1 MTWFQFSQL
10 SYRSLLTRKP
20 SKYNE
25 QEISID
31 LKKDYSHLQ
40 LQPSASSSSSDSA
53 PPSPVSRAPAR
64 RALPQVEEAVD
75 DGVHHRVGA
84 GEDEQQVLDALVH
97 VGEGLLRKRLPN

>member
-1 MTWFQFSQL
+1 MCSNSQL
-10 SYRSLLTRKP
+10 SYRSLLTREP
-20 SKYNE
+20 RWYNE

-31 LKKDYSHLQ
+31 LNKNPSHLQ
-40 LQPSASSSSSDSA
+40 LQPSSDSSSDSA

-84 GEDEQQVLDALVH
+84 GEDEQEVLDALVH